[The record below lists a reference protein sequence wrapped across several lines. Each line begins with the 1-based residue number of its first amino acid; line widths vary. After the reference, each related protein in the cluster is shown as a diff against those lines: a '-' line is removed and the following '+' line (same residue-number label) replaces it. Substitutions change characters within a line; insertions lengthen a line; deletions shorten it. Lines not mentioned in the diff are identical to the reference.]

1 MSSATN
7 NPYKREAPDKTLT
20 KEGVAADAKAVGD
33 ALTTV
38 RHKFECGEGKI
49 PAGETAKWTF
59 VRVNYK
65 YKHNIAPIPVAVHFR
80 TNTANTALTI
90 ESYDKE
96 GFTVGVYNETAY
108 HDFLWI
114 AVEPD

>member
-1 MSSATN
+1 MLSPPT
-7 NPYKREAPDKTLT
+7 DTTLT
-20 KEGVAADAKAVGD
+20 QEDVAADAKAVGD

-38 RHKFECGEGKI
+38 RHKFECGDGKI
-49 PAGETAKWTF
+49 PAGESGKWVY

-65 YKHNIAPIPVAVHFR
+65 YQHNITPIPVAIHYK

-96 GFTVGVYNETAY
+96 GFTVGVYHTTAY
-108 HDFLWI
+108 HDFTWI